1 MSVYDADVAVG
12 VPMPR
17 PKSNFGTK
25 IPNTAT
31 MVALPIGGV
40 ATHWE
45 VSEIECG

>member
-17 PKSNFGTK
+17 PKSNFRTK

-31 MVALPIGGV
+31 MVCILSV
-40 ATHWE
+40 AWQPT
-45 VSEIECG
+45 GKYQR